1 MITKKINIVDS
12 EPEFFETGF
21 VDRKGRKIGYR
32 VLSGQCDFVEIDPK
46 TNYGF
51 GYMVDK
57 GSYFTC
63 KVSKTKDGK
72 LFGASQPT
80 RYFKHEYQRDDE
92 IKRRREVIIKNAVKG
107 F

>member
-1 MITKKINIVDS
+1 MFTKKINVINN
-12 EPEFFETGF
+12 EPVFFETGF

-32 VLSGQCDFVEIDPK
+32 VVSGRCDFIEVDPK
-46 TNYGF
+46 DNNF
-51 GYMVDK
+51 IGYKVDK

-72 LFGASQPT
+72 IFGASQAT
-80 RYFKHEYQRDDE
+80 GYFKYEYQRDDE
-92 IKRRREVIIKNAVKG
+92 IKRRREAIIKNAMKG